1 MRANAERLLNFGL
14 RNIKATEDHRQGYIP
29 LSRKFRSA
37 ILGRKRSLNVAPAA
51 GAPAATPAD
60 PAEDRRFIT
69 ALARGLALLRC
80 FKPQD
85 RWLAHQELAR
95 RTGLPQATV
104 SRLSY
109 TLTSLGYLRH
119 RPETGAYALSPAV
132 LSLGFSVLSNFEIGR
147 IARPFM
153 EALAEHTQ
161 AAVSLGV
168 RHQTEMVYVAHCRST
183 ARLILGLDVGMRLPL
198 AETAM
203 GRALWCAISPG
214 MRVLVGRQLE
224 AADAARW
231 PRRLQ
236 GLQRAAAA
244 YAQRGYASSESEW
257 ESEIAA
263 IGVGIDIGDGREPL
277 ALTIGGAATRLSGA
291 LLHGDFGPAL
301 VRAGQAV
308 TAAIQSADWRD

>member
-1 MRANAERLLNFGL
+1 M
-14 RNIKATEDHRQGYIP
+14 
-29 LSRKFRSA
+29 
-37 ILGRKRSLNVAPAA
+37 GRKRSLAVAPAA
-51 GAPAATPAD
+51 ETDPAD
-60 PAEDRRFIT
+60 PAADRRFIT

-104 SRLSY
+104 SRLSF

-119 RPETGAYALSPAV
+119 RPDTGAYALSPAV

-153 EALAEHTQ
+153 EALAEHSQ

-203 GRALWCAISPG
+203 GRALWCAMSPG
-214 MRVLVGRQLE
+214 MRGLVARRLE
-224 AADAARW
+224 AADASRW
-231 PRRLQ
+231 PHRLQ
-236 GLQRAAAA
+236 GLQRAEIE

-277 ALTIGGAATRLSGA
+277 ALTIGGAAARLSGP
-291 LLHGDFGPAL
+291 LLHEDFGPAL
-301 VRAGQAV
+301 VRASEAIKE
-308 TAAIQSADWRD
+308 AIQAADWRD